1 MSKTKRKII
10 NVAKYLFREVSVYK
24 ITMSDIAVAAKMS
37 RRTLYTHF
45 KSKKEIYKY
54 VVEDEVETIN

>member
-37 RRTLYTHF
+37 RRTLYT
-45 KSKKEIYKY
+45 
-54 VVEDEVETIN
+54 